1 MKKMSRMKFGE
12 ENKMPAN
19 IAARIDWWSQEMKA
33 GTKPLQYY
41 ISTCSNIESRSCHK
55 NKIELNNWSKM
66 CKRTRAKE
74 RHLKPI
80 LMIISAFES
89 CLARIPNC
97 VEDEE
102 EDAKNKRRWANESKK
117 PTEISR
123 GRKSVIETPSRATRV
138 KSEELMGSIYT
149 IIPWHFELFGILV
162 IFVNRVKT
170 MKRWVKRIKI
180 RWFLTILQ

>member
-1 MKKMSRMKFGE
+1 
-12 ENKMPAN
+12 
-19 IAARIDWWSQEMKA
+19 
-33 GTKPLQYY
+33 
-41 ISTCSNIESRSCHK
+41 
-55 NKIELNNWSKM
+55 M

-102 EDAKNKRRWANESKK
+102 ENEKTRRRANERKK
-117 PTEISR
+117 PNEISR
-123 GRKSVIETPSRATRV
+123 GRKSVIEMRSRATGA
-138 KSEELMGSIYT
+138 KSEELMDSLCT
-149 IIPWHFELFGILV
+149 IAPWHFELFGILV

-180 RWFLTILQ
+180 R